1 MPLKSLICQTN
12 ITRGY
17 MYFGIRGNSKKMCN
31 QEYLYVEM
39 LQEQIKE
46 NLIFGNYLSIDI
58 DLIIRRNFSLFNNKM
73 KTRAIIRNRY
83 R

>member
-1 MPLKSLICQTN
+1 MPLKSLTCQTN

-31 QEYLYVEM
+31 QENLYVEM

-58 DLIIRRNFSLFNNKM
+58 DLIIRRNYV
-73 KTRAIIRNRY
+73 RY
-83 R
+83 V

>member
-1 MPLKSLICQTN
+1 MPLKSLTCQTN

-31 QEYLYVEM
+31 QENLYVEM

-58 DLIIRRNFSLFNNKM
+58 DLIIRRNYFRCL
-73 KTRAIIRNRY
+73 IIK
-83 R
+83 

>member
-1 MPLKSLICQTN
+1 MPLKSLTCQTN

-31 QEYLYVEM
+31 QENLYVEM
-39 LQEQIKE
+39 LQEQIQE

-58 DLIIRRNFSLFNNKM
+58 DLIIRRISMFNNKM
-73 KTRAIIRNRY
+73 KTRAIIRYRY